1 MTKRTDTLK
10 LGLFLRATGHHLAA
24 WRDTGS
30 QADAG
35 VRLDHYVDLARK
47 AEAAGFDTL
56 FLADSVSI
64 RGIDAPTFDRVI
76 APSLTFE
83 PLTLLGALAAVTS
96 RIGLIATAST
106 SYSEPYNLARQFA
119 SLDHISGGRVGWNL
133 VTSSDA
139 EAAKNFG
146 GADPR
151 LQAPHADRYSRAREF
166 HQVVSALWDSWEDDA
181 LLLDKA
187 NGVFIDR
194 SKLHFANHQGEHFN
208 VRGPLN
214 ILRSPQGQPVLVQ
227 AGASEDGRAL
237 AASTAEAIFAAH
249 QSLADA
255 KAFYADVKSQAAQL
269 GRNPEHI
276 KILPGVTIFTAPT
289 SAEAHAKH
297 RRLQDL
303 VHPSVGLALL
313 SSLIG
318 GIDLTGLPLDG
329 PLPTNLPAT
338 NASKS
343 RQKLI
348 VQLASEGLSLRELYL
363 RLAGARGHWTL
374 VGSPEEVVDQLQAWF
389 EGHGAD
395 GFNILPPTYP
405 EGLDDFIAL
414 ILPELRRRGLV
425 PADGPQGK
433 TLRERLGLPYPQ
445 HPAQQR
451 RDAITPATPA
461 EPVVDTRR
469 EWSIAI

>member
-1 MTKRTDTLK
+1 
-10 LGLFLRATGHHLAA
+10 
-24 WRDTGS
+24 
-30 QADAG
+30 
-35 VRLDHYVDLARK
+35 
-47 AEAAGFDTL
+47 
-56 FLADSVSI
+56 
-64 RGIDAPTFDRVI
+64 
-76 APSLTFE
+76 
-83 PLTLLGALAAVTS
+83 VTS
-96 RIGLIATAST
+96 KIGLVATAST

-119 SLDHISGGRVGWNL
+119 SLDHLSGGRIGWNL
-133 VTSSDA
+133 VTSSDP

-146 GADPR
+146 AADQR
-151 LQAPHADRYSRAREF
+151 QQAAHADRYSHAREF
-166 HQVVSALWDSWEDDA
+166 HEVVSKLWDSWEDDA

-187 NGVFIDR
+187 SGVFIDR
-194 SKLHFANHQGEHFN
+194 DKLHFANHEGEHFN

-214 ILRSPQGQPVLVQ
+214 VLRSPQGKPVLVQ
-227 AGASEDGRAL
+227 AGASQDGRAL

-255 KAFYADVKSQAAQL
+255 QEFYSDVKSQAAAL

-297 RRLQDL
+297 QRLQDL
-303 VHPSVGLALL
+303 VHPQVGLALL
-313 SSLIG
+313 SSLLG
-318 GIDLTGLPLDG
+318 GVDLSQLPLDG
-329 PLPTNLPAT
+329 PLPKELPVT

-343 RQKLI
+343 RQLLIQKL
-348 VQLASEGLSLRELYL
+348 AAEGLSIRELYL
-363 RLAGARGHWTL
+363 KLSGARGHWTL
-374 VGSPEEVVDQLQAWF
+374 VGSPTEVVDQLQSWF
-389 EGHGAD
+389 EGRGAD

-425 PADGPQGK
+425 PVDGPQGQ

-445 HPAQQR
+445 HPAQVQ
-451 RDAITPATPA
+451 A
-461 EPVVDTRR
+461 R

>member
-1 MTKRTDTLK
+1 MTQRKDTLK

-24 WRDTGS
+24 WRDSGS

-35 VRLDHYVDLARK
+35 IRLDHYVDLARK

-76 APSLTFE
+76 APSLSFE

-96 RIGLIATAST
+96 KIGLIATAST

-119 SLDHISGGRVGWNL
+119 SLDQISGGRIGWNL
-133 VTSSDA
+133 VTSSDP

-146 GADPR
+146 GAR
-151 LQAPHADRYSRAREF
+151 QRQQAAHADRYSRAREF
-166 HQVVSALWDSWEDDA
+166 HDVVSKLWDSWEDDA

-187 NGVFIDR
+187 SGVFIDR
-194 SKLHFANHQGEHFN
+194 NKLHFAHHEGEHFN

-214 ILRSPQGQPVLVQ
+214 VLRSPQGKPVLVQ

-237 AASTAEAIFAAH
+237 AAATAEAIFAAH
-249 QSLADA
+249 QSLEDA
-255 KAFYADVKSQAAQL
+255 QEFYNDVKSQAAAL
-269 GRNPEHI
+269 GRDPEHI

-297 RRLQDL
+297 QRLQDL
-303 VHPSVGLALL
+303 VHPQVGLALL
-313 SSLIG
+313 SSLLG
-318 GIDLTGLPLDG
+318 GVDLSQLSLDG
-329 PLPTNLPAT
+329 PLPKELPVT

-343 RQKLI
+343 RQLLIQKL
-348 VQLASEGLSLRELYL
+348 AAEGLSIRELYL
-363 RLAGARGHWTL
+363 KLSGARGHWTL
-374 VGSPEEVVDQLQAWF
+374 VGSPTEVVDQLQSWF
-389 EGHGAD
+389 EGRGAD

-425 PADGPQGK
+425 PVEGPQGK

-445 HPAQQR
+445 HPAQVQ
-451 RDAITPATPA
+451 P
-461 EPVVDTRR
+461 R